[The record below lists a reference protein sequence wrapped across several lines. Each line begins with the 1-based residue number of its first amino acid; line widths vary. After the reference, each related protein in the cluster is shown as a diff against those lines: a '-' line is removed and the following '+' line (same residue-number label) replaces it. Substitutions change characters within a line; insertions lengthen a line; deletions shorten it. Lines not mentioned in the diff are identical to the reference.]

1 MIRKCV
7 KILMGVLEKII
18 MSSQIANE
26 VDQVIVHHFDNVG
39 EISSCTAVSSEF
51 ASVETP
57 KDYLSRVDGLRD
69 DKRLSRRVLV
79 DRYELDRLGAELFTS
94 NLYHVF
100 SNVHYGW
107 RKFGNSVNFL
117 FSELYSSQ
125 INGKGIVL
133 AGGSVFRI
141 LKNTYLSFDGI
152 RDTDPQTLKGDFDY
166 DLFLFGFPSV
176 EEANQYAREFIQNAY
191 ISGFSISCVGQVV
204 NLTYNNGGAAQS
216 EVKVQ
221 LVLRNFK
228 SVSDLLYSFDIGCSQ
243 FAYDG
248 LKIIYT
254 PMALWCWNNKKII
267 VDPFVPSKN
276 WSSRICKYFN
286 SSRNNGFEVVFHS
299 QVDRLIRGGG
309 GGGGGGVRQVDD
321 MIPSEEEGWRTIGSH
336 FCSDLPLTKI
346 EKAIDEFDLIL
357 ADIALLAKKTDDRR
371 ASARGSMF
379 EHMATQIALN
389 RITDVWISEALERR
403 IFTPFGLFYLYFR
416 GLVIADKGWTR
427 MSADERLAHL
437 KSREEGNLLI
447 TRVLAVGNIPQVAR
461 EEWNSLSV
469 DEKLIFKRVA
479 LAVQNVHMQINQ
491 IVSHSNLEWI
501 SRNYR
506 DGSYNHGYDH
516 MFNQIIKRVMLSVM
530 VEEWRSYASN
540 VDKFNADDKEVRDA
554 ALAAICAERPD
565 CLAAKFRG
573 SNFDV
578 AVFCSTHFKD
588 FREKYGNSWIV
599 NYYRG
604 LEKSEDG
611 MTSSEIY
618 HYFSKIGLVVQL
630 ESYGLGDMKI
640 SLHCA
645 LEGVL
650 DLSLS
655 DSKWSDILRIDDGI
669 IHSYRSNFP
678 IKHGYL
684 HRYEHGNDNLYV
696 ATFNN
701 FRHLC
706 IATLR
711 DIDLSN
717 RDEALRYKWIVFK
730 GSDQVK
736 IDFSWLSL
744 YLGLNMHDIMS
755 LWLGRPFM
763 YGTPDDRK
771 LVLVFLAKLLANY
784 KILLQH
790 SGLGDWQVRVQEV
803 KSEEITS
810 CGWSYFPM
818 TREEFC
824 ASLFSRSSYGE
835 VLAIKEDLVSS
846 KSSKY
851 CQIDEFGTVA
861 VPSSLVEIADCRGTL
876 FGNFIY
882 RELHDKHDLIGLHD
896 LISDH
901 DSRHIYAIVYDTFN
915 RICEDPEKLA
925 YLTSYSPI
933 IEKINLETKEIILP
947 NTISGDFSISSAPT
961 EEILD
966 KYYWYNF
973 EWASLSA
980 NPAMAEVYRR
990 NPSKYPWII
999 DQLLRNPGLTAAERA
1014 TIQTVLDQQRLKAK
1028 I

>member
-1 MIRKCV
+1 
-7 KILMGVLEKII
+7 MGVLEKFI
-18 MSSQIANE
+18 MSSQVANE
-26 VDQVIVHHFDNVG
+26 VDQVILHHFDNIG
-39 EISSCTAVSSEF
+39 EISSCTAVPSEF
-51 ASVETP
+51 ASIETA
-57 KDYLSRVDGLRD
+57 KDYLSRVRGLHD
-69 DKRLSRRVLV
+69 DQRLDKRVLV
-79 DRYELDRLGAELFTS
+79 DRHELDRLGAELFTS
-94 NLYHVF
+94 NLYRAIR
-100 SNVHYGW
+100 NARYGE
-107 RKFGNSVNFL
+107 RKFDNSVNFL
-117 FSELYSSQ
+117 FSELYTSQ
-125 INGKGIVL
+125 INGKGVVL

-141 LKNTYLSFDGI
+141 LKNTYLSVGSVDG
-152 RDTDPQTLKGDFDY
+152 RPEPLKSDFDY

-204 NLTYNNGGAAQS
+204 NLTYNDGGASQS

-228 SVSDLLYSFDIGCSQ
+228 SVSDLLYSFDIACSQ

-248 LKIIYT
+248 LRIIYT
-254 PMALWCWNNKKII
+254 PMSLWCWNNKKII

-286 SSRNNGFEVVFHS
+286 SSRIHGFEAVFHS
-299 QVDRLIRGGG
+299 QVDRLIK
-309 GGGGGGVRQVDD
+309 GGGGVRQIDD
-321 MIPSEEEGWRTIGSH
+321 MIPSEEEGWRTIGGH
-336 FCSDLPLTKI
+336 FCGDLPLTKI

-371 ASARGSMF
+371 APARGSMF
-379 EHMATQIALN
+379 ENMATQIALN
-389 RITDVWISEALERR
+389 RISDAWMAEALMRR

-416 GLVIADKGWTR
+416 GLVIADDARWTK
-427 MSADERLAHL
+427 MSADERLAYL
-437 KSREEGNLLI
+437 KSREEGNLLV
-447 TRVLAVGNIPQVAR
+447 TRVLTVGNIPQVAR
-461 EEWNSLSV
+461 EEWNALSV

-479 LAVQNVHMQINQ
+479 LAVQNIHMQINQ

-501 SRNYR
+501 ARNYR
-506 DGSYNHGYDH
+506 DGSYHHGYDH
-516 MFNQIIKRVMLSVM
+516 MFKQIVKRVMLSVM

-540 VDKFNADDKEVRDA
+540 VEKFNADDPLVRDA

-565 CLAAKFRG
+565 CLAAKFRA

-578 AVFCSTHFKD
+578 AVFCSTHFSD

-599 NYYRG
+599 NYYGG

-611 MTSSEIY
+611 MTSCEIY

-669 IHSYRSNFP
+669 LHNHRSNFP

-684 HRYEHGNDNLYV
+684 HRYEYTNESLYI

-736 IDFSWLSL
+736 IEFGWLSL
-744 YLGLNMHDIMS
+744 YLGVNLHDIMS

-784 KILLQH
+784 KLLLQH
-790 SGLGDWQVRVQEV
+790 SGLGDWQVRVQEI

-835 VLAIKEDLVSS
+835 VLAIKEDLVTS

-882 RELHDKHDLIGLHD
+882 RELHDKTSLIGLHD
-896 LISDH
+896 LIAKH
-901 DSRHIYAIVYDTFN
+901 DARHIYAIVYDTFN
-915 RICEDPEKLA
+915 SICQDPEKLA
-925 YLTSYSPI
+925 YLTSYAPI
-933 IEKINLETKEIILP
+933 IEKINLATKEIILP

-980 NPAMAEVYRR
+980 NPEMAEVYRR
-990 NPSKYPWII
+990 NPNKYPWKV

-1014 TIQTVLDQQRLKAK
+1014 TVQTLYDQQRLKER